1 MYRTFIVGKQ
11 LPIYDPQEFRNFC
24 LSSGA
29 PTLFD
34 TILSAIT
41 NSRHSQNRIQLNEKR
56 VVSFVYKM
64 CYCLS
69 QQCNAMQ
76 VDHALYLNSNH
87 MSQEGIDT
95 ENRMGNTCCQRTMD
109 STLNSLAT
117 QNLQQLNSFVLEAI
131 KNQWLLVLII
141 DDYTNVHTHRRP
153 KGIHTSTAAS
163 MCTIVV
169 KAFKNLKA
177 IERPSSIISLHDEQ
191 GVDIDSC
198 KQVICSNNQLSLMAN
213 TYVSTMPEWMM
224 TQFFQPESERMRISV
239 HEYCENPSVRT
250 MRRMD
255 NLHLVDFVE
264 LQLKSKENFKQAFD
278 IALNTNLKL
287 YMQKY
292 ILIQPGDWPCQFYS
306 RQLVYEQVTR
316 YLQQNQAA
324 SNQLDTTI
332 PPMSSKSTIPIPPM
346 ASVVPLIG
354 PLHISLNSR
363 ERVLLS
369 FHPFFKNVY
378 QYLFSSSKLPQNP
391 KPWCISLLLE
401 VVYGGWTL
409 IRETTRN
416 AYAMCKDL
424 QYGTLLNL
432 LDNYIPLVLSIY
444 PVTFK
449 SNKFGEY
456 FNAVIRI
463 WVMFSCLKRR
473 HYNKATLVW
482 IANITHWMRSF
493 PEFYNV
499 FQNWLIISDEYPVEN
514 THSIIRAQT
523 KHSDTALLLTRKVK
537 SMFQS
542 KAKQMHFRSIFT
554 PPKHFSFSHGQ
565 LKYLKLKCA
574 RFLADILAAVRN
586 NPSHTSFHFSMNK
599 KRKKI
604 TVIMPE
610 VFGKK
615 RMDDVILPLGF
626 HGERPPDEDMHCDLP
641 GCKEERGEWSILQGC
656 WHSFHD
662 KCLQNLSHCPLC
674 KKLLESKID
683 ELGKGGHL

>member
-1 MYRTFIVGKQ
+1 
-11 LPIYDPQEFRNFC
+11 
-24 LSSGA
+24 
-29 PTLFD
+29 
-34 TILSAIT
+34 
-41 NSRHSQNRIQLNEKR
+41 
-56 VVSFVYKM
+56 
-64 CYCLS
+64 
-69 QQCNAMQ
+69 
-76 VDHALYLNSNH
+76 
-87 MSQEGIDT
+87 
-95 ENRMGNTCCQRTMD
+95 
-109 STLNSLAT
+109 
-117 QNLQQLNSFVLEAI
+117 
-131 KNQWLLVLII
+131 LVLII

-177 IERPSSIISLHDEQ
+177 IERPSSTSIISLHDEQ

-363 ERVLLS
+363 EHVLLS

-523 KHSDTALLLTRKVK
+523 EH
-537 SMFQS
+537 
-542 KAKQMHFRSIFT
+542 
-554 PPKHFSFSHGQ
+554 
-565 LKYLKLKCA
+565 
-574 RFLADILAAVRN
+574 
-586 NPSHTSFHFSMNK
+586 
-599 KRKKI
+599 
-604 TVIMPE
+604 
-610 VFGKK
+610 
-615 RMDDVILPLGF
+615 
-626 HGERPPDEDMHCDLP
+626 
-641 GCKEERGEWSILQGC
+641 
-656 WHSFHD
+656 
-662 KCLQNLSHCPLC
+662 
-674 KKLLESKID
+674 
-683 ELGKGGHL
+683 